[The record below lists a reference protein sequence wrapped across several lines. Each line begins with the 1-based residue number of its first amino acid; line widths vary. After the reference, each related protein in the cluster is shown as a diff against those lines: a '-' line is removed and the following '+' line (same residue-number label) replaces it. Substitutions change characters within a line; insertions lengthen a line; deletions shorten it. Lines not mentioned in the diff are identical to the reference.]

1 MAKGISGSFRANSLT
16 ASDLQAMENHELR
29 LDHSGHRRSVRKD
42 DQGDPIPPLIYNP
55 LRMNRLTQAHAAHI
69 DGARVNKGAGKISRH
84 AFIQFPTY
92 LSITPETE
100 QMMLDQ
106 AVAFVNKTHGGNAV
120 FWARLDRD
128 EEGQHGVDV
137 FFAPKYQKATK
148 RGTATWISLTKFG
161 KERAIERFGQRQ
173 DERKNPKTDK
183 FEKVF
188 DKNGDPVMVDCD
200 SQYYQGRA
208 FQDLWFEHLRDEVG
222 LIGIE
227 RGTPKIGRD
236 PDRLEVEEY
245 KLAQDRHKLNDFSNT
260 LEDEYE
266 LHEKLEADLER
277 RENELQIREEALQHR
292 EADFEESQQ
301 WLDRAT
307 KNLDSA
313 VQEVMAGKHDR
324 EITAADMPDQ
334 PVQFKTLCKAAPQGR
349 PTWGFRCRFWSL
361 HYSNNGEPV
370 SEKHMSQTVRETL
383 TRAFDRVAAWSKE
396 VTAKRAEMKAEAER
410 LTAEVLSKAQA
421 RAKSI
426 VRDAESASE
435 AHITAAEGEG
445 ARIMKDAV
453 QRAAQALS
461 ASKQVQTA
469 VAQVVEFKSAARE
482 VLGEAVYGEVQA
494 RFDAAWRTHPDNVNR
509 HPVRGP
515 WAGPSNNGPS

>member
-1 MAKGISGSFRANSLT
+1 MAKGKSGSFRANSLT

-42 DQGDPIPPLIYNP
+42 AQGDPIRPLIHNP
-55 LRMNRLTQAHAAHI
+55 LRMNSLTQAHAAHVE
-69 DGARVNKGAGKISRH
+69 GARVNKGAGKISRH
-84 AFIQFPTY
+84 AFIQFPTD
-92 LSITPETE
+92 LPITPQSE

-106 AVAFVNKTHGGNAV
+106 AVAFVNKTHGGDAV

-128 EEGQHGVDV
+128 EEGRHGVDV

-161 KERAIERFGQRQ
+161 KERAIERFGKRQ

-200 SQYYQGRA
+200 SQYFQGRA

-222 LIGIE
+222 LKGIE

-245 KLAQDRHKLNDFSNT
+245 KLEQDRQRM
-260 LEDEYE
+260 ED
-266 LHEKLEADLER
+266 LAQNLDDDVAVLKDGMEKLR
-277 RENELQIREEALQHR
+277 SQEEALKSQI
-292 EADFEESQQ
+292 ADFEKSQQ

-313 VQEVMAGKHDR
+313 VQQVMAGKHDR
-324 EITAADMPDQ
+324 EITADDMPDQ
-334 PVQFKTLCKAAPQGR
+334 PVQFRTLCKAAPQGR

-361 HYSNNGEPV
+361 HYSDNGKPV

-383 TRAFDRVAAWSKE
+383 TKAFDRVAAWSKE

-410 LTAEVLSKAQA
+410 QTAEVLKNAQA
-421 RAKSI
+421 KAKDAL
-426 VRDAESASE
+426 RDAERAAE
-435 AHITAAEGEG
+435 AHIAAAEGEG
-445 ARIMKDAV
+445 ARIMKDASD
-453 QRAAQALS
+453 RAAQAFS
-461 ASKQVQTA
+461 EAKQLHTA
-469 VAQVVEFKSAARE
+469 AAHIALLKSTARD
-482 VLGEAVYGEVQA
+482 VLGPAVYGEVQA

-509 HPVRGP
+509 HPARSP
-515 WAGPSNNGPS
+515 WVSNDGPS

>member
-1 MAKGISGSFRANSLT
+1 
-16 ASDLQAMENHELR
+16 MENHELR

-42 DQGDPIPPLIYNP
+42 AQGDPIPPLIYNP

-100 QMMLDQ
+100 QIMLDQ

-188 DKNGDPVMVDCD
+188 DENGDPVMVDCD

-222 LIGIE
+222 LKGIE

-236 PDRLEVEEY
+236 PDRVEVEEY
-245 KLAQDRHKLNDFSNT
+245 KLEQERQRLADIAQNLDDDAAVLRDGM
-260 LEDEYE
+260 
-266 LHEKLEADLER
+266 EKIRSQENAFQVQKYDLER
-277 RENELQIREEALQHR
+277 
-292 EADFEESQQ
+292 SQL
-301 WLDRAT
+301 WLTNAA
-307 KNLDSA
+307 KNLEVA
-313 VQEVMAGKHDR
+313 VEHVMTSKHDR
-324 EITAADMPDQ
+324 EITAADMPNK
-334 PVQFKTLCKAAPQGR
+334 PVEFEILCNAAPQGR
-349 PTWGFRCRFWSL
+349 PTWGFRSRFWSL
-361 HYSNNGEPV
+361 NYSTTGKPPPER
-370 SEKHMSQTVRETL
+370 HMSQAVREAISK
-383 TRAFDRVAAWSKE
+383 AFDRVAAWSKE

-410 LTAEVLSKAQA
+410 QTAEVLNKAQA
-421 RAKSI
+421 KAKD
-426 VRDAESASE
+426 VLRDAERAAE
-435 AHITAAEGEG
+435 AHIVAAEGEG
-445 ARIMKDAV
+445 AQIMKDAV
-453 QRAAQALS
+453 QRAVQALS
-461 ASKQVQTA
+461 ESVQVRTA
-469 VAQVVEFKSAARE
+469 VAQVVAFKSAARE
-482 VLGEAVYGEVQA
+482 VLDEAVYGKVQA

-515 WAGPSNNGPS
+515 WASNDGPR

>member
-1 MAKGISGSFRANSLT
+1 MAKGKSGSFRANSLT

-42 DQGDPIPPLIYNP
+42 AQGDPIPPLIYNP

-84 AFIQFPTY
+84 AFIQFPTD
-92 LSITPETE
+92 LPITPQSE

-128 EEGQHGVDV
+128 EEGRHGVDV

-161 KERAIERFGQRQ
+161 KERAIERFGKRQ

-222 LIGIE
+222 LKGIE

-245 KLAQDRHKLNDFSNT
+245 KLKQDRERQADIAQILDDDVIILKDGFKKLRSQ
-260 LEDEYE
+260 EDA
-266 LHEKLEADLER
+266 LK
-277 RENELQIREEALQHR
+277 EALNSR
-292 EADFEESQQ
+292 MADFDKSQQ

-324 EITAADMPDQ
+324 EITAADMSDQ

-361 HYSNNGEPV
+361 HYSNSGEPV

-410 LTAEVLSKAQA
+410 LTAEALGKAQA
-421 RAKSI
+421 TAKN
-426 VRDAESASE
+426 VLRDAESAAE
-435 AHITAAEGEG
+435 AHIAAAEGEG

>member
-1 MAKGISGSFRANSLT
+1 MAKGKSGSFRANSLT

-42 DQGDPIPPLIYNP
+42 AQGDPIPPLIYNP

-69 DGARVNKGAGKISRH
+69 DGARVNKGAGKIGRH
-84 AFIQFPTY
+84 AFIQFPTD
-92 LSITPETE
+92 LPITPQSE

-128 EEGQHGVDV
+128 EEGRHGVDV

-173 DERKNPKTDK
+173 DEKKNPETDK

-222 LIGIE
+222 LKGIE

-236 PDRLEVEEY
+236 PDRIEVEEY
-245 KLAQDRHKLNDFSNT
+245 KLKQDRQRQADIAQNLDDDAAVLRDGT
-260 LEDEYE
+260 
-266 LHEKLEADLER
+266 EKLQSQERALKLREVDL
-277 RENELQIREEALQHR
+277 
-292 EADFEESQQ
+292 EESQQ
-301 WLDRAT
+301 WMARAA
-307 KNLDSA
+307 KNLQVA
-313 VQEVMAGKHDR
+313 VQQVMTGKHDR

-334 PVQFKTLCKAAPQGR
+334 HVKFEILRKAAPQGR
-349 PTWGFRCRFWSL
+349 PTWGFCSRFWSL
-361 HYSNNGEPV
+361 NYSTTGEPV

-410 LTAEVLSKAQA
+410 LTAEVLGKAQA
-421 RAKSI
+421 TAENVLRA
-426 VRDAESASE
+426 AESAAE
-435 AHITAAEGEG
+435 AHIAAAEGEG

-482 VLGEAVYGEVQA
+482 VLGEAVYSEVQA